1 MKPQAIIGA
10 GLAGL
15 LAAHHFRNIPIFE
28 AGKQK
33 ENHQALLRF
42 RTAKVAELTGIK
54 FKEVQVR
61 KSIWDGTRHLDKCD
75 IQAAN
80 AYSKKVLGKVVDG
93 RSIWKLDTVSRYV
106 APTDFYWRLTET
118 LKSRIEYESVYDF
131 GQHAE
136 LKIGEQ
142 SLVINT
148 APLPIVL
155 KSLGLEVGEE
165 FKRAPIIARR
175 YALPDCEGVYQTV
188 YFPFANNSVYRASIT
203 DCTLIVE
210 SVREPCQNDMMQVF
224 RAFGLD
230 YNQSAI
236 YSTTPQ
242 EYGKILDIERLKR
255 RHLMS
260 KLTDDY
266 GIYSLGR
273 FATWRNILLDDVV
286 DDIAAIDNLVGSDEY
301 SKKLYRKC

>member
-42 RTAKVAELTGIK
+42 RTTKVAELTGIK
-54 FKEVQVR
+54 FKEVRVK
-61 KSIWDGTRHLDKCD
+61 KSIYNGECHLHKCD

-80 AYSKKVLGKVVDG
+80 SYSRKVLGKVVDG
-93 RSIWKLDTVSRYV
+93 RSIWNLEDAIRYV
-106 APTDFYWRLTET
+106 APNDFYWRLTEN
-118 LKSRIEYESVYDF
+118 LKNRIEYESAYDF
-131 GQHAE
+131 TQQNGQT
-136 LKIGEQ
+136 
-142 SLVINT
+142 SVINT
-148 APLPIVL
+148 APLPVVL
-155 KSLGLEVGEE
+155 KALGLDVGES
-165 FKRAPIIARR
+165 FKRAPIYARR

-188 YFPFANNSVYRASIT
+188 YFPFADTPVYRASIT
-203 DCTLIVE
+203 DSTLIVE
-210 SVREPCQNDMMQVF
+210 SVEEPTPGHMYRVF
-224 RAFGLD
+224 AAFGLEW
-230 YNQSAI
+230 NPSAI

-255 RHLMS
+255 RHLMA
-260 KLTDDY
+260 KLSDDY

-273 FATWRNILLDDVV
+273 FATWRNILLDDVA
-286 DDIAAIDNLVGSDEY
+286 DDILAIEKIIASDEY
-301 SKKLYRKC
+301 SKKIYRKC

>member
-42 RTAKVAELTGIK
+42 RTTKVAELTGIK
-54 FKEVQVR
+54 FKEVRVK
-61 KSIWDGTRHLDKCD
+61 KSIYNGERHLHECD

-80 AYSKKVLGKVVDG
+80 SYSRKVLGKVVDG
-93 RSIWKLDTVSRYV
+93 RSIWNLQDATRYV
-106 APTDFYWRLTET
+106 APNDFYWRLTEN
-118 LKSRIEYESVYDF
+118 LKSRIEYESAYDF
-131 GQHAE
+131 AQHAE

-142 SLVINT
+142 SPVINT

-155 KSLGLEVGEE
+155 KSLGLYLGES
-165 FKRAPIIARR
+165 FKRAPIYARR

-188 YFPFANNSVYRASIT
+188 YFPFADTPVYRASIT
-203 DCTLIVE
+203 DSTLIVE
-210 SVREPCQNDMMQVF
+210 SVEEPTPGHMHRVF
-224 RAFGLD
+224 SAFGLD
-230 YNQSAI
+230 WNSSAI

-242 EYGKILDIERLKR
+242 EYGTILDIERLKR
-255 RHLMS
+255 RHMMS

-286 DDIAAIDNLVGSDEY
+286 DDIAAIDKLAAADEY